1 MMQYSNKD
9 LKPVSDK
16 VTELA
21 GKIVEKENNYR
32 KWLYKICKI
41 DENEYN

>member
-1 MMQYSNKD
+1 MMEYSNKD

-21 GKIVEKENNYR
+21 GKILKSKQDYE
-32 KWLYKICKI
+32 KWLYKVCKI